1 MVRET
6 QAVSPARLY
15 SGASFDHVLEFSISY
30 GGVCAFTRP
39 SPAQAQRSNEDSVLV
54 WDDQAGPAVIAI
66 ADGAGGHPGGAEASR
81 VTVDQLAAALE
92 KSRAG
97 SRRDAILDGFEA
109 ANRAVLSLGI
119 GAATTLAVAEIG
131 QDWVRSYHAG
141 DSGVLVTGQR
151 GKLQLVTVGHAPVA
165 YAVEAGLL
173 NEEDALVHHDLNLV
187 NNLVGSARLRIELGP
202 RRPLKRF
209 DTVVVASDGLF
220 DNLRQHEVAGHVRA
234 GALPKCAQRLID
246 HCAERM
252 RETDVDLPGK
262 PDDLSFVLFRRG
274 AAASE

>member
-1 MVRET
+1 VVREA
-6 QAVSPARLY
+6 QAVSAGRLY
-15 SGASFDHVLEFSISY
+15 SGAAFDHVLTFRVSY

-39 SPAQAQRSNEDSVLV
+39 SPAQPDRSNEDSVLV
-54 WDDQAGPAVIAI
+54 WDDQAGPAVIAV
-66 ADGAGGHPGGAEASR
+66 ADGAGGHPGGADASR
-81 VTVDQLAAALE
+81 VTIEQLAAALE
-92 KSRAG
+92 SAHAG

-109 ANRAVLSLGI
+109 ANRAVLALGI

-141 DSGVLVTGQR
+141 DSGVLVTGRR

-173 NEEDALVHHDLNLV
+173 NEDDAMVHHDLNLV
-187 NNLVGSARLRIELGP
+187 NNLIGSAALRIELGP
-202 RRPLKRF
+202 RRQLKRF

-220 DNLRQHEVAGHVRA
+220 DNLRQHEVADHIRA
-234 GALPKCAQRLID
+234 GQLAKCAQRLIG

-252 RETDVDLPGK
+252 RETDADLPGK

-274 AAASE
+274 ASGPA

>member
-1 MVRET
+1 
-6 QAVSPARLY
+6 VSPRRLY
-15 SGASFDHVLEFSISY
+15 SGAAFDHVLSFSVSH
-30 GGVCAFTRP
+30 GAVCAFTRP
-39 SPAQAQRSNEDSVLV
+39 SPVQPDRSNEDSVLV
-54 WDDQAGPAVIAI
+54 WDDQDGPAVMAV

-81 VTVDQLAAALE
+81 VTVEQLAMALAA
-92 KSRAG
+92 SRTG
-97 SRRDAILDGFEA
+97 TRRDAILDGFEA
-109 ANRAVLSLGI
+109 ANRAVLALGI

-131 QDWVRSYHAG
+131 SDWVRSYHAG

-151 GKLQLVTVGHAPVA
+151 GRLQLVTVGHAPVA

-187 NNLVGSARLRIELGP
+187 NNLIGSAGLRIELGP

-234 GALPKCAQRLID
+234 GALQRCAERLVA

-252 RETDVDLPGK
+252 GETDADLPGK

-274 AAASE
+274 G